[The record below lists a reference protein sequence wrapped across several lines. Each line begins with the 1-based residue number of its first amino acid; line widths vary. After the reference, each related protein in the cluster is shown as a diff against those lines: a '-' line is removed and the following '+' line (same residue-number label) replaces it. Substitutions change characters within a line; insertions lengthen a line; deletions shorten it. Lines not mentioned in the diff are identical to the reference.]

1 MSISYRDALLLT
13 NKVVDSKV
21 KSAPKKI
28 YKTFSTGE
36 IKKMCVW
43 GKLGELKQVNP
54 AVFTKLAIELFV
66 KTMSDKLAEIE
77 MWKCEDKNQYE
88 DVLIELT
95 ERTDAIK
102 KCMEYVKSF
111 SKSESSESVNTKPDD
126 IYTICFDGN
135 HEELC
140 KVDTGK
146 ISFTMIEHLII
157 KLKEKIMEIE
167 MWKSEEQNQTDEKQ
181 TELINRS
188 NGILICINYL
198 GRLYQKA
205 NDNSIDV

>member
-1 MSISYRDALLLT
+1 MSLSYRDALLQG
-13 NKVVDSKV
+13 NKVDKPKV
-21 KSAPKKI
+21 VLAPKKV

-66 KTMSDKLAEIE
+66 KTMTDKLAEIE

-88 DVLIELT
+88 DVLNELT
-95 ERTDAIK
+95 ERTDSIK
-102 KCMEYVKSF
+102 KCLEYVKSF
-111 SKSESSESVNTKPDD
+111 IKVETTESTKPVD

-140 KVDTGK
+140 KIDTRK

-167 MWKSEEQNQTDEKQ
+167 LWKSEEQNQTDEKQ

-205 NDNSIDV
+205 NENSIDV